1 MKIKHY
7 GNEARLDYCPVCQK
21 VKKGNPCF
29 SVNVNTGKYMCH
41 ATGKS
46 GHISE
51 FPEIQKE
58 LNISGI
64 EEKTEEKIIYDF
76 SSLIYN
82 SKKYGVRK
90 VVA

>member
-7 GNEARLDYCPVCQK
+7 GDEARLDYCPVCQK
-21 VKKGNPCF
+21 VKKDNPCF
-29 SVNVNTGKYMCH
+29 SVNVNNGKYMCH
-41 ATGKS
+41 STGKS

-64 EEKTEEKIIYDF
+64 EEKTEEKNEDLPEEF
-76 SSLIYN
+76 PF
-82 SKKYGVRK
+82 
-90 VVA
+90 